1 MGGQVVLLVLLLG
14 IAGAIMEEI
23 KEKMDTITD
32 TGTQIHSHTKIT
44 ETMTGYTDVFAHR
57 FAGRRGE
64 SAPKALW
71 SR

>member
-1 MGGQVVLLVLLLG
+1 MMGGQVVLLVLLLG
-14 IAGAIMEEI
+14 IAGATNEI